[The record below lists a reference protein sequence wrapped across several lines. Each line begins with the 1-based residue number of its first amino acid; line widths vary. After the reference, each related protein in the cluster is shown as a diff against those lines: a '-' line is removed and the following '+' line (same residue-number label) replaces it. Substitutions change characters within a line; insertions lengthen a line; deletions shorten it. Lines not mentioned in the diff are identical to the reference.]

1 MDMQTVH
8 VRPRRRRPGGLFR
21 MLLRLSFFFLLGVVL
36 FGAYWLFIP
45 NTKMEKPAY
54 DTAHPI
60 IVAGKLA
67 SGGAI
72 IEGET
77 IKLPLSVLKE
87 SAGLGN
93 DIWYEE
99 ATGSIVLT
107 NAHQVLRLKTDLLTA
122 TLNSKPYELR
132 EAAEVQDDEV
142 YLPVTPLAELYGLH
156 VEAGDGT
163 GVVTVIPSG
172 KSVQRATTTDD
183 TALRSSPTIRAT
195 IYEKLQADAEVR
207 IWENADNPEWYTV
220 QAQSGTVGYLPKDKL
235 SLTEI
240 EQVKGPSEKTPFI
253 AWKVMGSKIN
263 LTWEGV
269 YAKKTDVT
277 TLGALNGVNVVS
289 PTWFELIDGT
299 GKIRSKAD
307 KAYVDWAVK
316 RKTQVW
322 ALFSNGFEPERT
334 TQALATAQTRFNMI
348 QQLVAYAQ
356 IYRLQGINID
366 FENVE
371 TSDRAN
377 LVQFVREL
385 TPILH
390 EQGLVVSIDVTPKSN
405 SEMWSAFLDRSALAE
420 SVDFMMLMAYDEH
433 WASSPTAGSV
443 ASLPWTESS
452 LLRLLEEDQVPPAK
466 LILGMPLYAR
476 IWTEAKQAD
485 GTTKVSSKALGMQA
499 VEQLIAERKL
509 KPVFDGQTGQNYV
522 EFTEE
527 GAKKRIWIEDEVS
540 MQSRVALVKKYGL
553 AGVATW
559 QRSFQNEEIWGVI
572 DQALQQ
578 KP

>member
-1 MDMQTVH
+1 MQTVQ
-8 VRPRRRRPGGLFR
+8 VRPRRRKPGGLIR
-21 MLLRLSFFFLLGVVL
+21 TLLRLSFFFLLGVVL
-36 FGAYWLFIP
+36 FGVYWLFIP
-45 NTKMEKPAY
+45 NTKMEKPQY
-54 DTAHPI
+54 GYTHPI
-60 IVAGKLA
+60 MVAGTIA
-67 SGGAI
+67 SGGAV
-72 IEGET
+72 IEGT
-77 IKLPLSVLKE
+77 MVKLPLKVLME
-87 SAGLGN
+87 SAGLAN
-93 DIWYEE
+93 AIWYEE

-107 NAHQVLRLKTDLLTA
+107 SAHQVLRLKTDLLTA

-132 EAAEVQDDEV
+132 EAAEVIDGEV
-142 YLPVTPLAELYGLH
+142 YLPSTPLTELYGLH
-156 VEAGDGT
+156 VEADDGT
-163 GVVTVIPSG
+163 GAVTLIPAG
-172 KSVQRATTTDD
+172 KSVQRAKTTTD

-195 IYEKLQADAEVR
+195 IYEKLQAGAEVR
-207 IWENADNPEWYTV
+207 IWEETTNPDWYKV
-220 QAQSGTVGYLPKDKL
+220 QALSGTIGYMPKDKL
-235 SLTEI
+235 SLIGI
-240 EQVKGPSEKTPFI
+240 EQVKQPLVESPFV

-263 LTWEGV
+263 MTWEGV
-269 YAKKTDVT
+269 YAKKTDVSAI
-277 TLGALNGVNVVS
+277 GALDGVNVVS

-307 KAYVDWAVK
+307 KAYVDWAAK

-322 ALFSNGFEPERT
+322 ALFSNGFEPKRT

-371 TSDRAN
+371 TADKAN

-405 SEMWSAFLDRSALAE
+405 SEMWSAFLDRPALAE

-433 WASSPTAGSV
+433 WASSPKAGSV
-443 ASLPWTESS
+443 ASLPWTENSI
-452 LLRLLEEDQVPPAK
+452 LRLLQEDGVPPSK
-466 LILGMPLYAR
+466 LVLGMPLYAR
-476 IWTEAKQAD
+476 VWTETKQAD
-485 GTTKVSSKALGMQA
+485 GTNEVSSKALGMQA
-499 VEQLIAERKL
+499 IDKLIAERKL
-509 KPVFDGQTGQNYV
+509 KPVFDAKTGQNYV
-522 EFTEE
+522 EYTEG
-527 GAKKRIWIEDEVS
+527 GAKKRIWIEDDIS
-540 MQSRVALVKKYGL
+540 IRSRIVLVKKYGL

-559 QRSFQNEEIWGVI
+559 QRSFQDDQIWGVI

>member
-1 MDMQTVH
+1 MQTVQ
-8 VRPRRRRPGGLFR
+8 VRPRRRKPGGLVR
-21 MLLRLSFFFLLGVVL
+21 TLLRLVFFFLLGVVL
-36 FGAYWLFIP
+36 FGLYWLFIP
-45 NTKMEKPAY
+45 NTKMEKPQYGA
-54 DTAHPI
+54 THPI
-60 IVAGKLA
+60 MVAGTIA
-67 SGGAI
+67 SGGAV

-77 IKLPLSVLKE
+77 IKLPLAVLKE
-87 SAGLGN
+87 SAGLEN
-93 DIWYEE
+93 EIWYEE

-107 NAHQVLRLKTDLLTA
+107 SAHQVLRLKTDLLTA

-132 EAAEVQDDEV
+132 EAAEVIDGEV
-142 YLPVTPLAELYGLH
+142 YLPSTPLAELYGIH
-156 VEAGDGT
+156 VETGNGT
-163 GVVTVIPSG
+163 GIVTIIPTG
-172 KSVQRATTTDD
+172 ESVQRAKTTAD

-195 IYEKLQADAEVR
+195 IYEKLPSDAEVR
-207 IWENADNPEWYTV
+207 IWEEATNPEWYTV
-220 QAQSGTVGYLPKDKL
+220 QAQSGTIGYLPKDKL

-240 EQVKGPSEKTPFI
+240 EQVKQPAVESPFI

-263 LTWEGV
+263 MTWEGV
-269 YAKKTDVT
+269 YAKKTDVSAI
-277 TLGALNGVNVVS
+277 GSLNGVNVVS

-307 KAYVDWAVK
+307 KAYVDWAAK

-322 ALFSNGFEPERT
+322 ALFSNGFEPKRT

-348 QQLVAYAQ
+348 RQLVAYAQ

-371 TSDRAN
+371 TADKAN

-405 SEMWSAFLDRSALAE
+405 SEMWSAFLDRPALAE

-433 WASSPTAGSV
+433 WASSPKAGSV
-443 ASLPWTESS
+443 ASLPWTEKSV
-452 LLRLLEEDQVPPAK
+452 LRLLEEDRVPPSK

-476 IWTEAKQAD
+476 VWTEANQA
-485 GTTKVSSKALGMQA
+485 GGKTKVSSKALGMQA
-499 VEQLIAERKL
+499 IDKLIAERKL
-509 KPVFDGQTGQNYV
+509 TPVFDARAGQNYV
-522 EFTEE
+522 EYTED

-540 MQSRVALVKKYGL
+540 IQSRVALVRKYGL

-559 QRSFQNEEIWGVI
+559 QRSFQNEQIWGVI